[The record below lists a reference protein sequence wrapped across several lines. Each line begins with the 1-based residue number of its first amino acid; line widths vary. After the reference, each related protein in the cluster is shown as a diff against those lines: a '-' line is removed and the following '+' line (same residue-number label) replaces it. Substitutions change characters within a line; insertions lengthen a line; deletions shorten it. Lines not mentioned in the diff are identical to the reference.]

1 MTDSSRGPDQPRVT
15 LPLEAPTRLGVPEM
29 IPARE
34 HWSEFYDAHAASVYR
49 GLRRLGV
56 TPASLE
62 DATQEVFLIAFE
74 RAEMFERRSSV
85 RTWLH
90 GIAFN
95 VARRHF
101 YSSSRSNAERL
112 SEILADDRSPNQEE
126 TLARKRAVEEI
137 YVLLDHLSPDQ
148 RAVFV
153 LTELEQLSAPE
164 IAEITGAPLN
174 TVYSRLRLG
183 RREFDAALR
192 RRRARDDWRKP

>member
-1 MTDSSRGPDQPRVT
+1 MA
-15 LPLEAPTRLGVPEM
+15 LPLETRKEPGAADV
-29 IPARE
+29 IPRRE
-34 HWSEFYDAHAASVYR
+34 HWSEFYDAHAGFVFRA
-49 GLRRLGV
+49 LRRLGV
-56 TPASLE
+56 ATESLE

-74 RAEMFERRSSV
+74 RAEVFEQRSSV

-101 YSSSRSNAERL
+101 YARGRSQAERL
-112 SEILADDRSPNQEE
+112 SAVLVDDQHLNQEE
-126 TLARKRAVEEI
+126 ALARKRAVEEI
-137 YVLLDHLSPDQ
+137 YALLDCLTPDQ

-192 RRRARDDWRKP
+192 RKRARDDWRKP

>member
-1 MTDSSRGPDQPRVT
+1 VT
-15 LPLEAPTRLGVPEM
+15 LPFETPKALGVPEM

-34 HWSEFYDAHAASVYR
+34 HWSAFYDAHSGFVFR
-49 GLRRLGV
+49 CLRRLGV
-56 TPASLE
+56 PPAVLE

-74 RAEMFERRSSV
+74 RAGVFERRSSV

-101 YSSSRSNAERL
+101 YASSRANAESL
-112 SEILADDRSPNQEE
+112 TEVLVDDRNLNQEDA
-126 TLARKRAVEEI
+126 LARKRAVEDI
-137 YVLLDHLSPDQ
+137 YALLDGLSPDQ

-164 IAEITGAPLN
+164 IAEITGVPLN

-183 RREFDAALR
+183 RREFEAALR
-192 RRRARDDWRKP
+192 RKRARDDWRKP

>member
-1 MTDSSRGPDQPRVT
+1 VS
-15 LPLEAPTRLGVPEM
+15 
-29 IPARE
+29 PAI
-34 HWSEFYDAHAASVYR
+34 
-49 GLRRLGV
+49 
-56 TPASLE
+56 LE

-74 RAEMFERRSSV
+74 RAEVFERRSSV

-101 YSSSRSNAERL
+101 YATSRAPGERV
-112 SEILADDRSPNQEE
+112 SEVLVDDRNPNQEE
-126 TLARKRAVEEI
+126 VLVRKRAVEEI
-137 YVLLDHLSPDQ
+137 YALLDCLSPDQ

-183 RREFDAALR
+183 RREFEAALR
-192 RRRARDDWRKP
+192 RKRARDDWREP

>member
-1 MTDSSRGPDQPRVT
+1 VT
-15 LPLEAPTRLGVPEM
+15 LPFETPKALGVPEM

-34 HWSEFYDAHAASVYR
+34 HWSAFYDAHSGFVFR
-49 GLRRLGV
+49 CLRRLGV
-56 TPASLE
+56 PPAVLE

-74 RAEMFERRSSV
+74 RADVFERRSSV

-101 YSSSRSNAERL
+101 YASARASAESL
-112 SEILADDRSPNQEE
+112 TEVLVDDRNLNQEDA
-126 TLARKRAVEEI
+126 LARKRAVEDI
-137 YVLLDHLSPDQ
+137 YALLAGLSPDQ

-164 IAEITGAPLN
+164 IAEITGVPLN

-183 RREFDAALR
+183 RREFEAALR
-192 RRRARDDWRKP
+192 RKHARDDWRKP

>member
-1 MTDSSRGPDQPRVT
+1 MAV
-15 LPLEAPTRLGVPEM
+15 PLESLKEPGAPDM
-29 IPARE
+29 IPSRD
-34 HWSEFYDAHAASVYR
+34 HWAVFYDAHVGFIFRA
-49 GLRRLGV
+49 LRRLGV
-56 TPASLE
+56 APEGLE

-74 RAEMFERRSSV
+74 RAEAFEQRSSV

-101 YSSSRSNAERL
+101 YAKGRSHAERL
-112 SEILADDRSPNQEE
+112 SEVLVDEHHPSQEE
-126 TLARKRAVEEI
+126 ALVRKRAVEEI
-137 YVLLDHLSPDQ
+137 YALLDCLTPDQ

-183 RREFDAALR
+183 RKEFDAALR
-192 RRRARDDWRKP
+192 RKRARDDWRKP